1 LDEKERFIKCD
12 EENDTTIVEIIPK
25 DKIKDKYFL
34 LPNLNNVNYKYKEIY
49 IVVTWCHFYSSISLL
64 HQIIL
69 LTYTQKYWQYPGGN
83 ASSYS
88 SGTIKISKN
97 NKLIYDASTKSGSSG
112 SPIFIKDTTEVIG
125 IHRGGFNDIK
135 INIGNFN

>member
-1 LDEKERFIKCD
+1 MLCHHKQKKSSFLMDILIHQLRVHFFRNKQYLIDNLFEERF
-12 EENDTTIVEIIPK
+12 
-25 DKIKDKYFL
+25 L
-34 LPNLNNVNYKYKEIY
+34 LR
-49 IVVTWCHFYSSISLL
+49 ISLL

-83 ASSYS
+83 ALSYS

-112 SPIFIKDTTEVIG
+112 SPIFIKDTTEFIG